1 MNYLNTFL
9 FSLYATIQTYIFM
22 SCGIYGYKR
31 GFFSSKSIAVISQL
45 LFVFLIPLYG
55 ILEVS
60 RIATMAILNLFWI
73 LVVNFVT
80 ALIISY
86 ILTYI
91 CHKIFKLDERI
102 KFSYN
107 IITAIPA
114 MGALPLVIGKAFCF
128 PNGPLEGDIH
138 CDNMVG
144 LQMMCYLIVCISV
157 FLCCY
162 VLILSDKI
170 FNNNVQNKMIYLWHI
185 LIQKKFKKDETILY
199 LFKKYLKDHKK
210 SDALFEKFTNEHG
223 NDLSNLNYDI
233 LCKSNDHHHHLSKKH
248 SRHQNKKESM
258 KNPSMKNPSMKK
270 DISNKKESFNVLMNK
285 KLVEESPIKKRSSFY
300 KKQGLLKEAAKSYNA
315 KNPFSHNFEV
325 FDKLEKSMDEI
336 DLVYANDAE
345 ANYNDSYFKDQSE
358 ISEEPNEN
366 SSNDSKKNNEDEES
380 SEDTIYNE
388 TFSKSSSSSSS
399 SEKNDEKNK
408 KLDKIHKKRNNTLYI
423 KHTNIHKDEQFIVLF
438 ENKESFYPGHNP
450 KIKFNSNYK
459 KVSEEVYFSKSGKY
473 IKFDYNMKVPKNG
486 RILKNKSKSFYLRG
500 VENNKGI
507 PSFKLQNNKSFKIKQ
522 NKSMKVKNLKD
533 NNIHNFN
540 IKTPEKEENNN
551 LKEIQNNDNYINTN
565 DKYLGTNDI
574 ILEEKKN
581 EEKEIDI
588 NNLTDKQLILN
599 YYNSAFDIIE
609 SDPDNFNLQLLNEYE
624 EMKEEILSKI
634 QHSPPQFPIVRSA
647 KIDNNLIDVITKEW
661 KDFELKLSSDNKS
674 FKKNKEESID
684 INILL
689 GKCVSP
695 PLLAVIIGFILSVS
709 NVREIIFNINHFWGN
724 ILDGLGVIDKVF
736 APFLILLMGISIAS
750 TNGLSMNS
758 PLTKLHLIMTFVLR
772 FFIIPGIGLLFI
784 YIWKEGYGGVVKEST
799 VFRIIMFFPW
809 CLPCAPNISVI
820 VNLTQYFFEEY
831 GYIILLQNA
840 ACIVTLTVLYLIYFI
855 LIGL

>member
-22 SCGIYGYKR
+22 GCGIYGYKR

-73 LVVNFVT
+73 LVVNFVS

-86 ILTYI
+86 TLTYI

-162 VLILSDKI
+162 VLILTDKI

-210 SDALFEKFTNEHG
+210 SDELFEKFTNEHG
-223 NDLSNLNYDI
+223 NDLSNLNYDV
-233 LCKSNDHHHHLSKKH
+233 LCKFDGHHILKKH
-248 SRHQNKKESM
+248 SRHHNKKDSM

-270 DISNKKESFNVLMNK
+270 NIHSNKKESFNVLMNK
-285 KLVEESPIKKRSSFY
+285 QIIESPIKKRSSFY
-300 KKQGLLKEAAKSYNA
+300 KKSRILQEAAKSYNM
-315 KNPFSHNFEV
+315 KNPFSHNFQV

-336 DLVYANDAE
+336 DLVHGKDAE

-366 SSNDSKKNNEDEES
+366 SSTESKKNGDEEES

-399 SEKNDEKNK
+399 SEKNKKINKN
-408 KLDKIHKKRNNTLYI
+408 HKKRNNTLYI

-450 KIKFNSNYK
+450 KIKFDSNYK
-459 KVSEEVYFSKSGKY
+459 KISEEVFFSKSGKY

-486 RILKNKSKSFYLRG
+486 LKNKSKSFYLKG
-500 VENNKGI
+500 GEISKGI

-522 NKSMKVKNLKD
+522 NKSMKVKNSNN
-533 NNIHNFN
+533 NNIHNFD
-540 IKTPEKEENNN
+540 IKNSEKETNNN
-551 LKEIQNNDNYINTN
+551 LQTKENNQNNNNNTNTN
-565 DKYLGTNDI
+565 DKYLETNDI
-574 ILEEKKN
+574 FLEERKK
-581 EEKEIDI
+581 EEKEVEI

-634 QHSPPQFPIVRSA
+634 QQSPPQFPIVRSA
-647 KIDNNLIDVITKEW
+647 KIDSNLIDVISKEW

-674 FKKNKEESID
+674 FKKNKEEKID

-709 NVREIIFNINHFWGN
+709 NVREIIFNKNHFWGN

-736 APFLILLMGISIAS
+736 APLLILLMGISIAS

-772 FFIIPGIGLLFI
+772 FFVIPGIGLIFI
-784 YIWKEGYGGVVKEST
+784 FIWKEVYGGVVKEST

>member
-22 SCGIYGYKR
+22 GCGIYGYKR

-73 LVVNFVT
+73 LVVNFVS

-86 ILTYI
+86 TLTYI

-162 VLILSDKI
+162 VLILTDKI

-210 SDALFEKFTNEHG
+210 SDELFEKFTNEHG
-223 NDLSNLNYDI
+223 NDLSNLNYDV
-233 LCKSNDHHHHLSKKH
+233 LCKFDGHHILKKH
-248 SRHQNKKESM
+248 SRHHNKKDSM

-270 DISNKKESFNVLMNK
+270 NIHSNKKESFNVLMNK
-285 KLVEESPIKKRSSFY
+285 QIIESSIKKRSSFY
-300 KKQGLLKEAAKSYNA
+300 KKSGILQEAAKSYNM

-336 DLVYANDAE
+336 DLVHGNDAE

-366 SSNDSKKNNEDEES
+366 SSTESKKNGEEEES

-399 SEKNDEKNK
+399 SEKNKKINKN
-408 KLDKIHKKRNNTLYI
+408 HKKRNNTLYI

-450 KIKFNSNYK
+450 KIKFDSNYK
-459 KVSEEVYFSKSGKY
+459 KISEEVFFSKSGKY

-486 RILKNKSKSFYLRG
+486 LKNKSKSFYLKG
-500 VENNKGI
+500 GEISKGI

-522 NKSMKVKNLKD
+522 NKSMKVKNSN
-533 NNIHNFN
+533 NNIHNFD
-540 IKTPEKEENNN
+540 IKNSEKETNNN
-551 LKEIQNNDNYINTN
+551 LQTKESNQNNNNNTNTN
-565 DKYLGTNDI
+565 DKYLETNDI
-574 ILEEKKN
+574 FLEERKK
-581 EEKEIDI
+581 EEKEVEMT
-588 NNLTDKQLILN
+588 NLTDKQLILN

-634 QHSPPQFPIVRSA
+634 QQSPPQFPIVRSA
-647 KIDNNLIDVITKEW
+647 KIDSNLIDVISKEW

-674 FKKNKEESID
+674 FKKNKEEKID

-709 NVREIIFNINHFWGN
+709 NVREIIFNKNHFWEN

-736 APFLILLMGISIAS
+736 APLLILLMGISIAS

-772 FFIIPGIGLLFI
+772 FFVIPGIGLIFI
-784 YIWKEGYGGVVKEST
+784 FIWKEVYGGVVKEST

>member
-22 SCGIYGYKR
+22 GCGIYGYKR

-73 LVVNFVT
+73 LVVNFVS

-86 ILTYI
+86 TLTYI

-162 VLILSDKI
+162 VLILTDKI

-210 SDALFEKFTNEHG
+210 SDELFEKFTNEHG
-223 NDLSNLNYDI
+223 NDLSNLNYDV
-233 LCKSNDHHHHLSKKH
+233 LCKFDGHHILKKH
-248 SRHQNKKESM
+248 SKHHNKKDSM

-270 DISNKKESFNVLMNK
+270 NIHSNKKESFNVLMNK
-285 KLVEESPIKKRSSFY
+285 QIIESPIKKRSSFY
-300 KKQGLLKEAAKSYNA
+300 KKSGILQEAAKSYNM

-336 DLVYANDAE
+336 DLVHGNDAE

-366 SSNDSKKNNEDEES
+366 SSTESKKNGEEEES

-399 SEKNDEKNK
+399 SEKNKKINKN
-408 KLDKIHKKRNNTLYI
+408 HKKRNNTLYI

-450 KIKFNSNYK
+450 KIKFDSNYK
-459 KVSEEVYFSKSGKY
+459 KISEEVFFSKSGKY

-486 RILKNKSKSFYLRG
+486 LKNKSKSFYLKG
-500 VENNKGI
+500 GEISKGI

-522 NKSMKVKNLKD
+522 NKSMKVKNSNN
-533 NNIHNFN
+533 NNIHNFD
-540 IKTPEKEENNN
+540 IKNSEKETNNN
-551 LKEIQNNDNYINTN
+551 LQTKENNQNNNNNTNTN
-565 DKYLGTNDI
+565 DKYLETNDI
-574 ILEEKKN
+574 FLEERKK
-581 EEKEIDI
+581 EEKEVEI

-634 QHSPPQFPIVRSA
+634 QQSPPQFPIVRSA
-647 KIDNNLIDVITKEW
+647 KIDSNLIDVISKEW

-674 FKKNKEESID
+674 FKKNKEEKID

-709 NVREIIFNINHFWGN
+709 NVREIIFNTNHFWGN

-772 FFIIPGIGLLFI
+772 FFVIPGIGLLFI
-784 YIWKEGYGGVVKEST
+784 FIWKEVYGGVVKEST

>member
-22 SCGIYGYKR
+22 GCGIYGYKR

-73 LVVNFVT
+73 LVVNFVS

-86 ILTYI
+86 TLTYI

-162 VLILSDKI
+162 VLILTDKI

-210 SDALFEKFTNEHG
+210 SDELFEKFTNEHG
-223 NDLSNLNYDI
+223 NDLSNLNYDV
-233 LCKSNDHHHHLSKKH
+233 LCKFDGHHILKKH
-248 SRHQNKKESM
+248 SKHHNKKDSM

-270 DISNKKESFNVLMNK
+270 NIHSNKKESFNVLMNK
-285 KLVEESPIKKRSSFY
+285 QIIESPIKKRSSFY
-300 KKQGLLKEAAKSYNA
+300 KKSGILQEAAKSYNM

-336 DLVYANDAE
+336 DLVHGNDAE

-366 SSNDSKKNNEDEES
+366 SSTESKKNGEEEES

-399 SEKNDEKNK
+399 SEKNKKINKN
-408 KLDKIHKKRNNTLYI
+408 HKKRNNTLYI

-450 KIKFNSNYK
+450 KIKFDSNYK
-459 KVSEEVYFSKSGKY
+459 KISEEVFFSKSGKY

-486 RILKNKSKSFYLRG
+486 LKNKSKSFYLKG
-500 VENNKGI
+500 GEISKGI

-522 NKSMKVKNLKD
+522 NKSMTVKNSNN
-533 NNIHNFN
+533 NNIHNFD
-540 IKTPEKEENNN
+540 IKNSEKETNNN
-551 LKEIQNNDNYINTN
+551 LQTKENNQNNNNNTNTN
-565 DKYLGTNDI
+565 DKYLETNDI
-574 ILEEKKN
+574 FLEERKK
-581 EEKEIDI
+581 EEKEVEMT
-588 NNLTDKQLILN
+588 NLTDKQLILN

-634 QHSPPQFPIVRSA
+634 QQSPPQFPIVRSA
-647 KIDNNLIDVITKEW
+647 KIDSNLIDVISKEW

-674 FKKNKEESID
+674 FKKNKEEKID

-709 NVREIIFNINHFWGN
+709 NVREIIFNKNHFWGN

-736 APFLILLMGISIAS
+736 APLLILLMGISIAS

-772 FFIIPGIGLLFI
+772 FFVIPGIGLIFI
-784 YIWKEGYGGVVKEST
+784 FIWKEVYGGVVKEST

-840 ACIVTLTVLYLIYFI
+840 ACIVTLTVLYLIYFV

>member
-22 SCGIYGYKR
+22 GCGIYGYKR

-73 LVVNFVT
+73 LVVNFVS

-86 ILTYI
+86 TLTYI

-162 VLILSDKI
+162 VLILTDKI

-199 LFKKYLKDHKK
+199 MFKKYLKDHKK
-210 SDALFEKFTNEHG
+210 SDELFEKFTNEHG
-223 NDLSNLNYDI
+223 NDLSNLNYDV
-233 LCKSNDHHHHLSKKH
+233 LCKFDGHHIIKKH
-248 SRHQNKKESM
+248 SKHHNKKDSM

-270 DISNKKESFNVLMNK
+270 NIHSNKKESFNVLMNK
-285 KLVEESPIKKRSSFY
+285 QIIESPIKKHSSFY
-300 KKQGLLKEAAKSYNA
+300 KKSGILQEAAKSYNM

-336 DLVYANDAE
+336 DLVHGNDAE

-366 SSNDSKKNNEDEES
+366 SSTESKKNGEEEES

-399 SEKNDEKNK
+399 SEKNKKINKN
-408 KLDKIHKKRNNTLYI
+408 HKKRNNTLYI

-450 KIKFNSNYK
+450 KIKFDSNYK
-459 KVSEEVYFSKSGKY
+459 KISEEVFFSKSGKY

-486 RILKNKSKSFYLRG
+486 LKNKSKSFYLKG
-500 VENNKGI
+500 GEISKGI

-522 NKSMKVKNLKD
+522 NKSMKVKNSNN
-533 NNIHNFN
+533 NNIHNFD
-540 IKTPEKEENNN
+540 IKNSEKETNNN
-551 LKEIQNNDNYINTN
+551 LQTKENNQNNNNNTNTN
-565 DKYLGTNDI
+565 DKYLETNDI
-574 ILEEKKN
+574 FLEERKK
-581 EEKEIDI
+581 EEKEVEMT
-588 NNLTDKQLILN
+588 NLTDKQLILN

-634 QHSPPQFPIVRSA
+634 QQSPPQFPIVRSA
-647 KIDNNLIDVITKEW
+647 KIDSNLIDVISKEW

-674 FKKNKEESID
+674 FKKNKEEKID

-709 NVREIIFNINHFWGN
+709 NVREIIFNKNHFWGN

-736 APFLILLMGISIAS
+736 APLLILLMGISIAS

-772 FFIIPGIGLLFI
+772 FFVIPGIGLIFI
-784 YIWKEGYGGVVKEST
+784 FIWKEVYGGVVKEST

>member
-22 SCGIYGYKR
+22 GCGIYGYKR

-73 LVVNFVT
+73 LVVNFVS

-86 ILTYI
+86 TLTYI

-162 VLILSDKI
+162 VLILTDKI

-210 SDALFEKFTNEHG
+210 SDELFEKFTNEHG
-223 NDLSNLNYDI
+223 NDLSNLNYDV
-233 LCKSNDHHHHLSKKH
+233 LCKFDGHHILKKH
-248 SRHQNKKESM
+248 SKHHNKKDLM

-270 DISNKKESFNVLMNK
+270 NIHSNKKESFNVLMNK
-285 KLVEESPIKKRSSFY
+285 QIIESPIKKRSSFY
-300 KKQGLLKEAAKSYNA
+300 KKSGILQEAAKSYNM

-336 DLVYANDAE
+336 DLVHGNDAE

-366 SSNDSKKNNEDEES
+366 SSTESKKNGEEEES

-399 SEKNDEKNK
+399 SEKNKKINKN
-408 KLDKIHKKRNNTLYI
+408 HKKRNNTLYI

-450 KIKFNSNYK
+450 KIKFDSNYK
-459 KVSEEVYFSKSGKY
+459 KISEEVFFSKSGKY

-486 RILKNKSKSFYLRG
+486 LKNKSKSFYLKG
-500 VENNKGI
+500 GEISKGI

-522 NKSMKVKNLKD
+522 NKSMKVKNSNN
-533 NNIHNFN
+533 NNIHNFD
-540 IKTPEKEENNN
+540 IKNSEKEANNN
-551 LKEIQNNDNYINTN
+551 LQTKENNLNNNNNTNTN
-565 DKYLGTNDI
+565 DKYLETNDI
-574 ILEEKKN
+574 FLEERKK
-581 EEKEIDI
+581 EEKEVEMT
-588 NNLTDKQLILN
+588 NLTDKQLILN

-634 QHSPPQFPIVRSA
+634 QQSPPQFPIVRSA
-647 KIDNNLIDVITKEW
+647 KIDSNLIDVISKEW

-674 FKKNKEESID
+674 FKKNKEEKID

-709 NVREIIFNINHFWGN
+709 NVREIIFNKNHFWGN

-736 APFLILLMGISIAS
+736 APLLILLMGISIAS

-772 FFIIPGIGLLFI
+772 FFVIPGIGLIFI
-784 YIWKEGYGGVVKEST
+784 FIWKEVYGGVVKEST

>member
-22 SCGIYGYKR
+22 GCGIYGYKR

-73 LVVNFVT
+73 LVVNFVS

-86 ILTYI
+86 TLTYI

-162 VLILSDKI
+162 VLILTDKI

-210 SDALFEKFTNEHG
+210 SDELFEKFTNEHG
-223 NDLSNLNYDI
+223 NDLSNLNYDV
-233 LCKSNDHHHHLSKKH
+233 LCKFDGHHILKKH
-248 SRHQNKKESM
+248 SKHHNKKDSM

-270 DISNKKESFNVLMNK
+270 NIHSNKKESFNVLMNK
-285 KLVEESPIKKRSSFY
+285 QIIESPIKKRSSFY
-300 KKQGLLKEAAKSYNA
+300 KKSGILQEAAKSYNM

-336 DLVYANDAE
+336 DLVHGNDAE

-366 SSNDSKKNNEDEES
+366 SSTESKKNGEEEES

-399 SEKNDEKNK
+399 SEKNKKINKN
-408 KLDKIHKKRNNTLYI
+408 HKKRNNTLYI

-450 KIKFNSNYK
+450 KIKFDSNYK
-459 KVSEEVYFSKSGKY
+459 KISEEVFFSKSGKY

-486 RILKNKSKSFYLRG
+486 LKNKSKSFYLKG
-500 VENNKGI
+500 GEISKGI

-522 NKSMKVKNLKD
+522 NKSMKVKNSN
-533 NNIHNFN
+533 NNIHNFD
-540 IKTPEKEENNN
+540 IKNSEKETNNN
-551 LKEIQNNDNYINTN
+551 LQTKESNQNNNNNTNTN
-565 DKYLGTNDI
+565 DKYLETNDI
-574 ILEEKKN
+574 FLEERKK
-581 EEKEIDI
+581 EEKEVEMT
-588 NNLTDKQLILN
+588 NLTDKQLILN

-634 QHSPPQFPIVRSA
+634 QQSPPQFPIVRSA
-647 KIDNNLIDVITKEW
+647 KIDSNLIDVISKEW

-674 FKKNKEESID
+674 FKKNKEEKID

-709 NVREIIFNINHFWGN
+709 NVREIIFNKNHFWGN

-736 APFLILLMGISIAS
+736 APLLILLMGISIAS

-772 FFIIPGIGLLFI
+772 FFVIPGIGLIFI
-784 YIWKEGYGGVVKEST
+784 FIWKEVYGGVVKEST